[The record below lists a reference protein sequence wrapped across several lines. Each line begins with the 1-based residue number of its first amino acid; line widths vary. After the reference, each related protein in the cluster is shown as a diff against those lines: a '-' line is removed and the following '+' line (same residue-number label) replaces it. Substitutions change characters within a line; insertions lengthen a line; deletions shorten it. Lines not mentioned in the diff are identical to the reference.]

1 MFSSKRDKKD
11 EEDLEGGNPF
21 GNLDKSTFLLEAS
34 SLFNE
39 TSLNTRKCTF
49 CLGKILVLLNQGE
62 SMSRAEATKAFFAIT
77 KLSQSRDVNLRR
89 MMYLAIKELSQK
101 ADDVI
106 MATQTLIKDVTG
118 KDDNCKAPA
127 LRALLAVIDTSM
139 IQSIERYIR
148 ESLVSRSL
156 PALSSAAL
164 VSSMHLLKACPDI
177 VGRWASD
184 IQQVAL
190 SSDNQMVQ
198 YQCVA
203 LYYNARKG
211 AKQDVMKMFEKL
223 RNRLH
228 SPYAMCFLI
237 RTVAKLIQDGDDSKH
252 LMDFLRTCTRHKSDM
267 VGYEAAAAIVNL
279 KNQPSDSLKAAVSVL
294 QLFLASSKAVLR
306 YAAVRTLNMVSI
318 IHPDIV
324 NPCNLDLENLCSD
337 SNRLVA
343 TLANTTLL
351 NTCNESS
358 VDRLMRQIS
367 NFVSDISDELKI
379 AVVQEKSAPEV
390 LTSVSKI
397 CMLLFADDIALTI
410 GKDMQTLN
418 IMEEDSDRKGL
429 ELNKKETVIVVFRK
443 GLVYLCE
450 FIEDCEHTSLAVR
463 ILYLLGQEG
472 PRVKDPRRYIRYIY
486 NRTQLEN
493 FAVRAAA
500 ISTLARF
507 GALCQ
512 DLLPDVLVL
521 LDRCKMDPDD
531 EVRDRATM
539 FRFLLTQPLLKNLYI
554 LSKLEVSLP
563 MLEKALLS
571 YIEARDFERSF
582 DIGTVPLAPAEQP
595 PTIEPILAARPKQI
609 QSDLPQESF
618 KFLPNFPQ
626 FAAYG
631 PLFKMSDPI
640 ILSDSDME
648 RYVKLV
654 KHVFNNHIVLEFICV
669 NTMDN
674 QILENVSVELGVSDE
689 FEVDASISCPALEYN
704 VEGRIYVSLAF
715 PESVSNSVDSFPAKL
730 LYLLKEDINGNPNCV
745 VLDDYPINEVEIE
758 VSDHCKKVEQW
769 NFNELWEELGEGCEI
784 AETFLLQEPTLK
796 DAVWKVANH
805 LGLKPCMDSDSVPS
819 GKTTHTV
826 MLSGL
831 FRGGYNVLAIGR
843 MGLSEE
849 GIAIKLVL
857 RSSSTEIS
865 ELVASAMG

>member
-379 AVVQEKSAPEV
+379 AVVQNIRTLCRRFPKKHGSLLSTLASFLREEGGLEYKSATVDTIIAIIEDNPEA
-390 LTSVSKI
+390 K
-397 CMLLFADDIALTI
+397 
-410 GKDMQTLN
+410 
-418 IMEEDSDRKGL
+418 
-429 ELNKKETVIVVFRK
+429 EL